1 MRTIPFLDD
10 ITASSIGWPAV
21 WAAWA
26 PVTPYG
32 LRAKA
37 AHRPF
42 LPGEEEAWQAAL
54 TELAADLTA
63 VADDPLRRAREGLRA
78 LPDVAADLDIL
89 LRGRPLAARAALALK
104 TFLRVGGDLARD
116 PDLQR
121 LRWTH
126 AAAWHRLLEPF
137 GDAGASFSVDSV
149 ADDTYRLLRRRLAEA
164 SVCLARERQREAER
178 WRKEAGVRPDAS
190 GLLRIPVPAGRAV
203 AERLKAEPGV
213 RWRQDTPFESV
224 FECLPGPD
232 VVRWTAEVA
241 SCRAALAEAEERCMA
256 RLAEG
261 LRAEGPVWRR
271 LVDDVASLDLRL
283 ARVALARRWGGCAP
297 EAAGADG
304 DLDTGPAG
312 GRASGH
318 LPSIELRQGVHPGLG
333 ERLAARGGRVTPI
346 DVEVAAGVNVIAG
359 MNMGGKTAAVQLVA
373 LCQALAQHALPVPA
387 AGFRTRLFACVRWGP
402 EPERPDIDGLSAFGR
417 EVARLTR
424 IWHDMRAMAPHPAL
438 VLLDE
443 PGRTTNPREGEAM
456 AVAWAEALRE
466 AGPARVTAVMASHFS
481 RVAALPGV
489 AHHRVRGVR
498 LDRLPPPAG
507 GPQGCDPPA
516 DQPRGGDSEAG
527 LRALA
532 EAIDYRI
539 ERVEGGGVPEEGI
552 AVAAWLGLPDE
563 VLRRARAA
571 LARERMTPEGPAD
584 APAGER
590 MGPVPK
596 GEEGRG

>member
-1 MRTIPFLDD
+1 MQSIPFLDD

-54 TELAADLTA
+54 AQLAADLTA
-63 VADDPLRRAREGLRA
+63 VADGPLRRAQEGLRS
-78 LPDVAADLDIL
+78 LPDVADDLAIL
-89 LRGRPLAARAALALK
+89 AQDRPLSARAALALK
-104 TFLRVGGDLARD
+104 TFLRIGGELARD
-116 PDLQR
+116 TGLQL
-121 LRWTH
+121 LRWTD
-126 AAAWHRLLEPF
+126 AAAWDRLLEYF
-137 GDAGASFSVDSV
+137 GDAGPSFSVDSV
-149 ADDTYRLLRRRLAEA
+149 ADDTYRLLRSRLAEA

-178 WRKEAGVRPDAS
+178 WRREAGVRPDAN
-190 GLLRIPVPAGRAV
+190 GLLHIPLPAGRAV

-213 RWRQDTPFESV
+213 RWCQDTPFESV

-232 VVRWTAEVA
+232 AARWMAEVA

-297 EAAGADG
+297 EAAVDDG
-304 DLDTGPAG
+304 LSDAAPAG
-312 GRASGH
+312 IRGFDH
-318 LPSIELRQGVHPGLG
+318 PSIQLHRGVHPGLA

-346 DVEVAAGVNVIAG
+346 DVDVAAGVNVIAG

-417 EVARLTR
+417 EVTRLTR
-424 IWHDMRAMAPHPAL
+424 IWQDTWAVAPHPAL

-466 AGPARVTAVMASHFS
+466 AGQARVTAVIASHFT

-498 LDRLPPPAG
+498 LDRLPSPSDD
-507 GPQGCDPPA
+507 PQGGDSPA
-516 DQPRGGDSEAG
+516 NGPRGGDSKAG

-532 EAIDYRI
+532 EAIDYRL

-552 AVAAWLGLPDE
+552 AVAAWLGLPDA
-563 VLRRARAA
+563 VLRRARAL
-571 LARERMTPEGPAD
+571 LAGERATPEGPAD
-584 APAGER
+584 APTSER
-590 MGPVPK
+590 VGAVLK